1 MTNAFPILSKEEE
14 RRLVRRAKAGESAA
28 KEELFARYEGL
39 MKRAAHQAYL
49 GSEELRHDAL
59 SIAQLAFL
67 TAIHTYDD
75 SADTYFAAY
84 AKMRVEGAL
93 YAEFRRTKKR
103 WLREIHPDAA
113 EDAAAFWDA
122 LSPAATP
129 EDDALNRLML
139 KRAVR
144 VLTPREKEILRR
156 IYYENETLAEVA
168 AHLHRTRQAVGK
180 AKKKILSKLRTF
192 FKDGHFSS
200 YAPALN

>member
-39 MKRAAHQAYL
+39 MKKAAHQAYL

-113 EDAAAFWDA
+113 EDAA
-122 LSPAATP
+122 
-129 EDDALNRLML
+129 LNRLML
-139 KRAVR
+139 KRAVK

-156 IYYENETLAEVA
+156 VYYENETLAEIG
-168 AHLHRTRQAVGK
+168 AHLHHTRQAVGK

-192 FKDGHFSS
+192 FEDGHFSS
-200 YAPALN
+200 HAPALN